1 MNTPYQSFAP
11 SRLVAV
17 LGPTN
22 TGKTHLAV
30 ERMLAHQSGM
40 MGFPLRLLARE
51 VYDRVVSIK
60 GPERVALITGE
71 ERILPPYA
79 DYFLCT
85 AESMPLQREVAFLA
99 VDEIQ
104 MCADSERGHIF
115 TDRLLHARGTQETM
129 FLGADSMRPLMRK
142 LFPDIE
148 IVERLRFSNLSY
160 IAPKKLSRLPRRS
173 AIVAFSVADVY
184 AIAELL
190 RRQKGGAAIVMGA
203 LSPRTRNAQVEM
215 YQSGEVDYLVAT
227 DAIGMGL
234 NMDIDLVAL
243 SATRKFDGHKFR
255 DLTAAELAQIAGRA
269 GRHMSDGQFTTLSG
283 TENGAAL
290 DPQTIERIEEHRF
303 DPIRRLSWRTHKP
316 DYSSV
321 ETLVESLEQRPD
333 SEIFSRARQA
343 DDLATL
349 KYLAPRPQIRE
360 RATNATQTR
369 LLWETCQIPDFR
381 KLALDT
387 HARLVET
394 IFTHLS
400 DADGVLPDKWFETQV
415 SRLDNT
421 TGDIDTLAARIAAV
435 RVWTYVAHRE
445 NWLRRSEHWVDATRS
460 IEDRLSDALH
470 ERLTQR
476 FVDRRTAV
484 LLREMRAKG
493 ELMVT
498 IDTQD
503 GNDEISVE
511 GHIIGRLEGFV
522 FHTDPSANGDEGRML
537 RQAGEKTLRLEIE
550 KRALA
555 LSAAEDGEFT
565 MVYSRGF
572 HQPLLKWRGQTVAEV
587 TAGDDIYVPR
597 VQLLPN
603 TLLDGPLAQQVQERL
618 NNWLKSH
625 IATLLEPLVKLRDIL
640 RAQAKGTAEV
650 ALDGQA
656 RAVAYRIVEAL
667 GILPRS
673 EVIQEVRALDQNIR
687 RGLRQYGIRFS
698 ANYIFMSA
706 MLKPAPTDLRLA
718 LWAMSNGQ
726 TALPQRPTPGLVHIE
741 TEKRVPYIFYQMAG
755 FRTVGHHAVRID
767 MMERLADSVRPLGQ
781 DGQAFTVSPD
791 LMGLVG
797 ASGDDFA
804 AIMRALGYA
813 QIEVDKSQLPAQ
825 EAPQEEKSEVTTTE
839 AETPAEDAKTEA
851 APEAEGE
858 AKVEQAETAE
868 ATTPEDEKVQAFVW
882 DKQRNQRRPA
892 PKGRRPQA
900 KDAKGDKPRRPAKGK
915 PRPKQGPKVIS
926 SGEVKGE
933 SPFAALADLK
943 KTMAQK

>member
-1 MNTPYQSFAP
+1 MNAPYSSFAS

-30 ERMLAHQSGM
+30 ERMLAHESGM

-51 VYDRVVSIK
+51 VYDRVVAIK

-99 VDEIQ
+99 IDEIQ
-104 MCADSERGHIF
+104 MSADGERGHVF
-115 TDRLLHARGTQETM
+115 TDRMLHARGTQETM
-129 FLGADSMRPLMRK
+129 FLGSDAMRPLIRR
-142 LFPDIE
+142 LFPDAE
-148 IVERLRFSNLSY
+148 IVERPRFSRLSY

-184 AIAELL
+184 AIAELM

-255 DLTAAELAQIAGRA
+255 DLTASELAQITGRA
-269 GRHMSDGQFTTLSG
+269 GRHMNDGQFTTVAG
-283 TENGAAL
+283 MENSSL
-290 DPQTIERIEEHRF
+290 LEPEIIERIEDHRF
-303 DPIRRLSWRTHKP
+303 EPIRRLSWRTHRP
-316 DYSSV
+316 NYATVD
-321 ETLVESLEQRPD
+321 TLIESLEQSPD
-333 SEIFSRARQA
+333 SEIFHRARQVE
-343 DDLATL
+343 DLATL
-349 KYLAPRPQIRE
+349 KYLAPRPNVRDRIRSE
-360 RATNATQTR
+360 SDVR
-369 LLWETCQIPDFR
+369 LLWDVCQIPDFR

-387 HARLVET
+387 HARLVEQ

-400 DADGVLPDKWFETQV
+400 DADGVLPDKWFQTQL
-415 SRLDNT
+415 SHLDNVS
-421 TGDIDTLAARIAAV
+421 GDIDTLAMRIAAV

-445 NWLRRSEHWVDATRS
+445 NWLRRHEYWVEATRA

-498 IDTQD
+498 IDQRD
-503 GNDEISVE
+503 GNDEITVE
-511 GHIIGRLEGFV
+511 GHVIGHLEGFV
-522 FHTDPSANGDEGRML
+522 FHADPSAQGDEGRML
-537 RQAGEKTLRLEIE
+537 RQAGEKTLRQEIE
-550 KRALA
+550 KRALT
-555 LSAAEDGEFT
+555 LSAAEDGEFSL
-565 MVYSRGF
+565 VYTRGF
-572 HQPLLKWRGQTVAEV
+572 HMPLLKWRGQTVAEV
-587 TAGDDIYVPR
+587 AAGDDIYVPR

-603 TLLDGPLAQQVQERL
+603 TLLDGPLATQVQERL
-618 NNWLKSH
+618 NTWLKNH
-625 IATLLEPLVKLRDIL
+625 IATLLEPLVQLRDIL

-656 RAVAYRIVEAL
+656 RAVAYRVVEAL

-673 EVIQEVRALDQNIR
+673 EVIQEVRALDQNVR
-687 RGLRQYGIRFS
+687 RGLRNYGIRFS
-698 ANYIFMSA
+698 ANYVFMSA
-706 MLKPAPTDLRLA
+706 MLKPAPTDLRIA
-718 LWAMSNGQ
+718 LWAMANNQ
-726 TALPQRPTPGLVHIE
+726 VNLPPRPTPGLVRVE
-741 TEKRVPYIFYQMAG
+741 MEKRAPHVFYQMAG
-755 FRTVGHHAVRID
+755 FRSVGTHAVRID
-767 MMERLADSVRPLGQ
+767 MMERLADAVRPMGQ
-781 DGQAFTVSPD
+781 NGQAFVVGPD

-813 QIEVDKSQLPAQ
+813 QTEVEKSDLAPAPE
-825 EAPQEEKSEVTTTE
+825 EAKAAPAEEKSAEETTVE
-839 AETPAEDAKTEA
+839 EQPAEETPAETNAEEKPAEA
-851 APEAEGE
+851 AEEE
-858 AKVEQAETAE
+858 ST
-868 ATTPEDEKVQAFVW
+868 KVQAFVW
-882 DKQRNQRRPA
+882 DKRKPQKRPPQQQFKPK
-892 PKGRRPQA
+892 PKGE
-900 KDAKGDKPRRPAKGK
+900 KGDKPRRPAKGK

-926 SGEVKGE
+926 SGHAKGE

-943 KTMAQK
+943 KAMAKK